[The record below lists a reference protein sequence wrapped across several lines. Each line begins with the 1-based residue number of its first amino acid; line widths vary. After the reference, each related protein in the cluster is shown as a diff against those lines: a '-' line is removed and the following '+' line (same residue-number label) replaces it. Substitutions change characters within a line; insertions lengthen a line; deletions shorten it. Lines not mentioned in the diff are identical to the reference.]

1 MNADGEVVGDTNG
14 SDVDVARVVIVV
26 EPPPRTRRWWR
37 AALVGLL
44 LVGGGVA
51 ATIVFTG
58 ESGPS
63 APAEWD
69 PRVLGLVAFVED
81 ERGLTFEHPVAVQF
95 LDDADYEADVRAEFD
110 GVADDDTETL
120 EVGAGMFR
128 ALGLAEGDL
137 DLLEATEEVS
147 ANGELGRYLLES
159 DRIVIRGADLDVRT
173 SATVV
178 HELTHALQDQVFE
191 IGRRLDDD
199 EDGADEGLLRAVVE
213 GDASSVE
220 AAWIEDLDRADRA
233 ELARLEQAVVAGDSA
248 DPFAGIPESVVA
260 FVLSNHTV
268 GQDFVEI
275 LLAEGGTDAVNDALA
290 DPPEVDEQILDA
302 TAYLNDDAPEHV
314 ERVELTAGETSIED
328 LSGEFGA
335 LALYYVLAERIDPIA
350 ALEAVNGW
358 GGDDFAAFERDG
370 RTCVRVRVAG
380 EGQTEAIALE
390 RVLLAWSE
398 AMPAEADS
406 TVERVATTVDLET
419 CDPGADV
426 EIVDGEGRSFDAIR
440 VLRTRSGILLGAL
453 RDGIALDVARCLIW
467 SAMPSLTAA
476 DLLADEWTE
485 ATNSAFATAIE
496 GAAGTCRD

>member
-1 MNADGEVVGDTNG
+1 MATRRHRCRA
-14 SDVDVARVVIVV
+14 S
-26 EPPPRTRRWWR
+26 PRTRRWWR

-95 LDDADYEADVRAEFD
+95 LDGADYEADVRAEFD

-199 EDGADEGLLRAVVE
+199 
-213 GDASSVE
+213 
-220 AAWIEDLDRADRA
+220 
-233 ELARLEQAVVAGDSA
+233 AGRRRR
-248 DPFAGIPESVVA
+248 G
-260 FVLSNHTV
+260 
-268 GQDFVEI
+268 
-275 LLAEGGTDAVNDALA
+275 
-290 DPPEVDEQILDA
+290 PP
-302 TAYLNDDAPEHV
+302 PCGRRGRRV
-314 ERVELTAGETSIED
+314 ERRGGMDRGPRPRGPGGARSSRAGSRRRRQRRP
-328 LSGEFGA
+328 L
-335 LALYYVLAERIDPIA
+335 RRDPR
-350 ALEAVNGW
+350 V
-358 GGDDFAAFERDG
+358 G
-370 RTCVRVRVAG
+370 RRVR
-380 EGQTEAIALE
+380 ALQPH
-390 RVLLAWSE
+390 R
-398 AMPAEADS
+398 
-406 TVERVATTVDLET
+406 
-419 CDPGADV
+419 
-426 EIVDGEGRSFDAIR
+426 
-440 VLRTRSGILLGAL
+440 RSGL
-453 RDGIALDVARCLIW
+453 RRD
-467 SAMPSLTAA
+467 P
-476 DLLADEWTE
+476 
-485 ATNSAFATAIE
+485 
-496 GAAGTCRD
+496 AGGRRAPTQ